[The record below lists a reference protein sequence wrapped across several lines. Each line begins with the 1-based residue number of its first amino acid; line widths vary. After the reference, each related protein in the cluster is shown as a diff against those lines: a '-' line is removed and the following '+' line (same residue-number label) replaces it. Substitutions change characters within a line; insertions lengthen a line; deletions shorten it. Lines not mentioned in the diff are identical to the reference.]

1 MSAVFTPRPP
11 SRTRT
16 YTVAEYHEMIDRGIL
31 TTLDKVELI
40 EGRLVDRMPKNP
52 PHESAIMR
60 LNRRLFQLLPAG
72 WVISSR
78 GPVTFATSEPE
89 PDYTIARGTEADF
102 DTRHPEPAEVGLLV
116 EVSDSSLAFDRTD
129 KWRVY
134 GRGGVPVYWV
144 VNVVDRR
151 IEVYTDPTGPAAQ
164 PGYRTR
170 TDYQPGMAVP
180 VVLGGIV
187 AGTIAVSEVLV

>member
-1 MSAVFTPRPP
+1 MSAVLNPSV

-31 TTLDKVELI
+31 TTMDKVELI
-40 EGRLVDRMPKNP
+40 EGRLVDQMAKNP
-52 PHESAIMR
+52 PHESAIRR
-60 LNRRLFQLLPAG
+60 LNSRLLALLPAG
-72 WVISSR
+72 WVLSPQ
-78 GPVTFATSEPE
+78 GPVTFTTSEPE
-89 PDYTIARGTEADF
+89 PDFTIARGTEADF

-129 KWRVY
+129 KSRVY
-134 GRGGVPVYWV
+134 GRGGVAVYWV

-170 TDYQPGMAVP
+170 TDYPPGMDVP
-180 VVLGGIV
+180 VVLGGSVVGTVAVGEVIV
-187 AGTIAVSEVLV
+187 